1 MKSWTLRFD
10 GARAVMA
17 MREAPVPKP
26 QAGEVLVKVHAS
38 SLNRGELIA
47 GIGLH
52 GSAPDP
58 KPAGGEAAGV
68 VEAVGEGV
76 TAFAAGDRVMG
87 RAKGAFADYTVIDTR
102 ECMKVPGSLS
112 YEAAAS
118 VPLVFLVTYDMLVV
132 QGGLQKG
139 EWLLI
144 TGVSSGVGVACVQLG
159 KFLGAKVIG
168 TSGSAAKLAKL
179 GLDLAIETR
188 KPGFAKQAIEAT
200 GGKGVNLAVNTVGG
214 TLFPDCLKSLAY
226 QGRLAIVGYVDG
238 KTSAEVDLDA
248 VHAKRLKVFGVSN
261 KMRTAPE
268 REGMVKGFAK
278 DVLPAFG
285 DGRIVPMIDRVFPMA
300 ELQAAVDYMNSDVQ
314 LGKIVVTN

>member
-17 MREAPVPKP
+17 MRDAPVPKP

-76 TAFAAGDRVMG
+76 TGFAAGDRVMG
-87 RAKGAFADYTVIDTR
+87 RAKGAFADYTVIDVR
-102 ECMKVPGSLS
+102 ECMKIPGSLS
-112 YEAAAS
+112 FEAAAS
-118 VPLVFLVTYDMLVV
+118 IPLVFLVTYDMLVV

-144 TGVSSGVGVACVQLG
+144 TGVSSGVGVSSAQLG
-159 KFLGAKVIG
+159 RFLGAKIIG

-179 GLDLAIETR
+179 DLDVAVHTR

-200 GGKGVNLAVNTVGG
+200 GGKGVNLAISTVGG
-214 TLFPDCLKSLAY
+214 SLFPDCLASLAY

-238 KTSAEVDLDA
+238 QTKAEVDLDA
-248 VHAKRLKVFGVSN
+248 VHAKRLKIFGVSN

-300 ELQAAVDYMNSDVQ
+300 ELQAAVDYMNSDAQ

>member
-1 MKSWTLRFD
+1 MKSWTLRFE
-10 GARAVMA
+10 GQRAVMA
-17 MREAPVPKP
+17 LREAPVPAPK
-26 QAGEVLVKVHAS
+26 AGEVQVRVRAS

-52 GSAPDP
+52 GAAAEP

-76 TAFAAGDRVMG
+76 TGFAVGDRVMG
-87 RAKGAFADYTVIDTR
+87 RAKGAFADCALIDVR
-102 ECMKVPGSLS
+102 ECMKIPGALS
-112 YEAAAS
+112 FEAAAS
-118 VPLVFLVTYDMLVV
+118 IPLVFLVTYDMLVV

-139 EWLLI
+139 EWLLV

-159 KFLGAKVIG
+159 RFLGAQVIG
-168 TSGSAAKLAKL
+168 TSGSAAKLARL
-179 GLDLAIETR
+179 GLDCAIETR
-188 KPGFAKQAIEAT
+188 GPGFAARAREAT

-214 TLFPDCLKSLAY
+214 TLFPDCLASLAY

-238 KTSAEVDLDA
+238 RTTAEVDLDA
-248 VHAKRLKVFGVSN
+248 VHARRLRIFGVSN
-261 KMRTAPE
+261 KLRTAPE
-268 REGMVKGFAK
+268 REGMVKGFAR

-285 DGRIVPMIDRVFPMA
+285 DGRIQPMIDRVFPMA
-300 ELQAAVDYMNSDVQ
+300 ELQAAVDYMHSDAQ